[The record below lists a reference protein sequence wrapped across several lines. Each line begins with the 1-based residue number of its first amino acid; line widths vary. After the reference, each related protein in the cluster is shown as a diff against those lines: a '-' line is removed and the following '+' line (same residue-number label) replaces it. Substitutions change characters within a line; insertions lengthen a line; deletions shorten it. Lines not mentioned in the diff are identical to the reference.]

1 MSKDLIE
8 LEIVRR
14 AAPHLSS
21 LQADGFEIYAPRDF
35 TEIQELVRQTGR
47 EKQTP
52 MMSIAR
58 NDFTLGSAF
67 WLFLMVDGKCVGGCA
82 AHMIDLRDESF
93 EHYLRR
99 TSKEQYQCEEDPIES
114 VAAPVAKEIKGRV
127 VYIGELELKSEYR
140 GRLRSLTA
148 FTRVMQALIAV
159 KWPDFDWMY
168 AFVPLDHS
176 KLTGLYGFTWQM
188 PYAIRWK
195 KPAPEG
201 RLDSHWLIGLP
212 KSHFDHVWSS
222 DL

>member
-8 LEIVRR
+8 LEIMRR
-14 AAPHLSS
+14 AAPHLST
-21 LQADGFEIYAPRDF
+21 LEADGFQIFAPKDF
-35 TEIQELVRQTGR
+35 TQIQDLVRQTGR
-47 EKQTP
+47 GQQTP

-58 NDFTLGSAF
+58 NDFTLGNAF

-82 AHMIDLRDESF
+82 AHMIDLREESF
-93 EHYLRR
+93 DNYLRR
-99 TSKEQYQCEEDPIES
+99 TSKEQYQRDEDPIDTIAE
-114 VAAPVAKEIKGRV
+114 PVGQEIRGRV
-127 VYIGELELKSEYR
+127 VYIGELELHPEFR
-140 GRLRSLTA
+140 GRLRALTA
-148 FTRVMQALIAV
+148 YTKVMQALIAV
-159 KWPDFDWMY
+159 KWPDFDWMM

-188 PYAIRWK
+188 PYAIHWK

-212 KSHFDHVWSS
+212 KSHFNHVWSS